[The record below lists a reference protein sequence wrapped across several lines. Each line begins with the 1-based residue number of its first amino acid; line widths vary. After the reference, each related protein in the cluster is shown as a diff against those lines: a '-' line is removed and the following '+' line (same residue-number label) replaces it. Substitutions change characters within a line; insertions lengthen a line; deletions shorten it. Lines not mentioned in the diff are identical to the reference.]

1 MMYDHKE
8 TLFHVASLLTRQLQ
22 TGLREALAPYG
33 LHPAQ
38 FTALAEIAQREGLT
52 QAELVLRLDLE
63 QPGVA
68 RTLGG
73 LEKDGWIEKSSLGK
87 GRAQGLYL
95 SDKARA
101 VLPEAARA
109 AAEADRLALASLSRT
124 EAAHLIDG
132 LSELAA
138 ANRTQGSA

>member
-1 MMYDHKE
+1 MFDHKE
-8 TLFHVASLLTRQLQ
+8 TLFHVASLLARQLAN
-22 TGLREALAPYG
+22 GLREALVPYG

-38 FTALAEIAQREGLT
+38 FTALSEIAQREGLT
-52 QAELVLRLDLE
+52 QAELVSRLDLE

-68 RTLGG
+68 RTLAG
-73 LEKDGWIEKSSLGK
+73 LEADGWIEKASLGK

-95 SDKARA
+95 SDKARS

-109 AAEADRLALASLSRT
+109 AAEADRQALASLSRT
-124 EAAHLIDG
+124 EAAQLIDG

-138 ANRTQGSA
+138 ANRA